1 MICDECLIRTVLG
14 FPIVIPYFF
23 TTISTEKVNKIA
35 LLALLLFIT
44 SPLAVSYSIVIR
56 VSRP

>member
-1 MICDECLIRTVLG
+1 MMCDECLIRTVLG
-14 FPIVIPYFF
+14 FPIVIPHFF

-44 SPLAVSYSIVIR
+44 PPLAVSYSIVIR